1 MKMIEYIKIETVYER
16 DMNGTKKLI
25 EGQFRDDT
33 VAYLR
38 HNCWEWTEKIDGTN
52 IGVVWDG
59 HRVSFQGRTEKAQI
73 PATLVNRLN
82 ELFGGETNEE
92 LFEQTFGEKTVIL
105 FGDGY
110 GQKIQKV
117 GAQYLPD
124 GVDFILFDVYIPD
137 KDLWLKRDAVESI
150 AQTFGIKAVPIIYE
164 GDIDDAVRFV
174 KSKPMSTIGT
184 APMEGLVGRPCV
196 EIRDRQGRRV
206 IVKVKA
212 RDFATD

>member
-1 MKMIEYIKIETVYER
+1 MKEYIKIETVFAR
-16 DMNGTKKLI
+16 DVDGTKKLI
-25 EGQFRDDT
+25 EGQYRDET
-33 VAYLR
+33 VQFVRNLP
-38 HNCWEWTEKIDGTN
+38 WMWTEKIDGTN

-105 FGDGY
+105 FGEGY
-110 GQKIQKV
+110 GNKVQKN
-117 GAQYLPD
+117 GALYNPD
-124 GVDFILFDVYIPD
+124 GVDFILFDIYIPD

-196 EIRDRQGRRV
+196 EIRNREGKRV

>member
-1 MKMIEYIKIETVYER
+1 MKEYIKIETVYER

-25 EGQFRDDT
+25 EGQFRDET
-33 VAYLR
+33 VAFLR
-38 HNCWEWTEKIDGTN
+38 DCMWDWTEKIDGTN

-59 HRVSFQGRTEKAQI
+59 HGVSYQGRTERAQI
-73 PATLVNRLN
+73 PSSLVNRLN

-92 LFEQTFGEKTVIL
+92 LFEQAFGEQNVIL
-105 FGDGY
+105 FGEGY

-124 GVDFILFDVYIPD
+124 GVDFILFDVYLPD

-150 AQTFGIKAVPIIYE
+150 AKSFGVDVVPIIMS
-164 GDIDDAVRFV
+164 GDIGRAVWYI
-174 KSKPMSTIGT
+174 KTKPLSTIGT

-196 EIRDRQGRRV
+196 EVRDRQGRRV

-212 RDFATD
+212 RDFED